1 MSIMRNVRLY
11 LERLLDIIRNIEEFT
26 EAGRE
31 AFLSEDKTQAA
42 VIWNLEKIGFATQR
56 IPQDVR
62 ARYPVV
68 PWNMLA
74 PLEDETRYQYDRV
87 VPEDIWR
94 TVAGELPVLKPLLEA
109 ALAVVTDDPL
119 VDYSP
124 PGLGID
130 DVLGDNRQAVLDLAA
145 KYGASNVRVFGSVA
159 RGEATAESDV
169 DLLMCF
175 PPQFDLFDLVSLSQE
190 LEDLLGRPVSLVS
203 EPITG
208 DERFKQAVLADAVP
222 LE

>member
-1 MSIMRNVRLY
+1 MRNVRLY

-74 PLEDETRYQYDRV
+74 PFEDETRYQYDRV

-94 TVAGELPVLKPLLEA
+94 TVAGELPDLKPLLEA